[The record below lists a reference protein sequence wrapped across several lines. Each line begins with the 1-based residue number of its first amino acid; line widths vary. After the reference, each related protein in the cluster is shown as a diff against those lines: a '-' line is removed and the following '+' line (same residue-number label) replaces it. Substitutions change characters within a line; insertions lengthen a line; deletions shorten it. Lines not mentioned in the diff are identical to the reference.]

1 MLEAARQ
8 LVALAEDASQHAPV
22 ETLTNHE
29 YRTLKPFAE
38 GNNSPSIA
46 RKLGISAQTLR
57 NRLHRINRKL
67 RTHSRLEAVTH
78 AQQRELI
85 E

>member
-1 MLEAARQ
+1 MLKAARQ

-29 YRTLKPFAE
+29 YRTLKLFAE

-57 NRLHRINRKL
+57 NRLHRI
-67 RTHSRLEAVTH
+67 TTASVASSAHTAVSR
-78 AQQRELI
+78 R
-85 E
+85 